1 MFFCVIIY
9 KYFDNKMNNKMNN
22 KINFSVVMSRFIS
35 LSRFLVLALS
45 VLVANTVF
53 FAYLGSMLSIAVFLV
68 LIMLAFVAVFVWAKR
83 DDGYINILNNKLN
96 TSTSA
101 KSPIIMTMLFT
112 ELLIFSI
119 SFYLSIYEI
128 ASLVA
133 ASVVFSHLISA
144 LFVVFAAIGY
154 VCYLQEKQVVGVY
167 SAVYLQPVTQSKC
180 PTRRLNMFLQIFLF
194 VVYVG
199 IVVFAILQPNLFSVL
214 CFVLSGSNNT
224 FLVLSVLGLLFSM
237 IFVYANTPKQNWVA
251 GVFFSLLSVCLM
263 FVSFSSLLGFIVA
276 QGVVM
281 SSVTEVALW
290 SLFSLVVLSY
300 GVVSY
305 FFNCNYDAHFYA
317 DSGVNSHNNM
327 CSGDFDT
334 TTELA
339 DTQGDYITRDLPV
352 KDLVA

>member
-1 MFFCVIIY
+1 
-9 KYFDNKMNNKMNN
+9 MNNKMNN

-45 VLVANTVF
+45 VLVTNTVF

-68 LIMLAFVAVFVWAKR
+68 LIMLAFVAVFVWAKI
-83 DDGYINILNNKLN
+83 DNGYIDTLKNKLKLN
-96 TSTSA
+96 TSTPA
-101 KSPIIMTMLFT
+101 KSPIIMAMLFT

-167 SAVYLQPVTQSKC
+167 SAVYLQAVKQSNC
-180 PTRRLNMFLQIFLF
+180 PKRRLSLFLQSVLF
-194 VVYVG
+194 VVCAG

-237 IFVYANTPKQNWVA
+237 IFVYANTPKQSWVA

-263 FVSFSSLLGFIVA
+263 IVSFSSLLGFIVA
-276 QGVVM
+276 QGVVI

-290 SLFSLVVLSY
+290 SVFSLVVLSY

-305 FFNCNYDAHFYA
+305 FFNFNYDAHFYA
-317 DSGVNSHNNM
+317 EEVLTADRLVVCNLVRNNLLPEQAG
-327 CSGDFDT
+327 CGK
-334 TTELA
+334 
-339 DTQGDYITRDLPV
+339 QGSVINDLSV
-352 KDLVA
+352 F